1 MYCLIKNKHK
11 KSAIGG
17 GRWMR
22 TIATMQFKPK
32 NGCAHRMRLRSYLR
46 PEDSVLNCA

>member
-1 MYCLIKNKHK
+1 MNCLIKNKRK
-11 KSAIGG
+11 KSVIGG

-22 TIATMQFKPK
+22 IISTQFKPK
-32 NGCAHRMRLRSYLR
+32 NVCAHRMRLRSYFR